1 MLMYTYMSVIA
12 RRIFSLFFS
21 FIYIYIYIYIF
32 FFFLV
37 ITILVLLFDGS
48 KREWNLANFY
58 SILLYELMYLI
69 ITLCINC
76 WKIVF

>member
-12 RRIFSLFFS
+12 RRISSFFFL
-21 FIYIYIYIYIF
+21 FIYIYIYII

-58 SILLYELMYLI
+58 SILLY
-69 ITLCINC
+69 
-76 WKIVF
+76 